1 MNKIYILLFLAL
13 CVSCKSETTEVDE
26 PAEPVQE
33 EALAALNL
41 PDGFEIRTYAN
52 VDNARSM
59 ALSPSGILF
68 VGNRSGDKV
77 YAVKDTDGDFVGD
90 ELYVID
96 SGLVLPNG
104 VAFRNGDLYV
114 AEVSR
119 ILKYADIENNL
130 ASPPDPEVI
139 YDEFPTEKHHGWK
152 YIAFD
157 ADGKLYVPVGAPCNI
172 CNPDDEIFASITRMN
187 PDGTGLEVFAHGV
200 RNSVGFDWN
209 PETGDLW
216 FTDNGRDNLGDS
228 IPPCEMNRVT
238 EAGQHFGYPFCHGGY
253 ISDPE
258 FGELGNCDDYVAP
271 QVRFEAHTAPLGM
284 KFYQGNMFP
293 ADFKGDIIVAQHGSW
308 NRSKKIGYRLMRVSV
323 ENGEATGH
331 SVFIDGWLND
341 ETQESWGRPVDLVE
355 MPDGSLLVSDDQAG
369 KIYRITYNG

>member
-59 ALSPSGILF
+59 ALSPSGILY

-341 ETQESWGRPVDLVE
+341 ETQESWGRPVDVVE

>member
-1 MNKIYILLFLAL
+1 MKRYYIFLLSVLIVA
-13 CVSCKSETTEVDE
+13 CKPETEEVDA
-26 PAEPVQE
+26 PAPPLPE

-41 PDGFEIRTYAN
+41 PDGFEIHTYAN
-52 VDNARSM
+52 VENARSL
-59 ALSPSGILF
+59 ALSPSGTVY

-77 YAVKDTDGDFVGD
+77 YAVQDTDGDFVGD
-90 ELYVID
+90 ITYVID

-104 VAFRNGDLYV
+104 VAFRDGDLYV
-114 AEVSR
+114 AEVNR
-119 ILKYADIENNL
+119 ILKYSDIESNL

-157 ADGKLYVPVGAPCNI
+157 NDGKLYVPVGAPCNI

-253 ISDPE
+253 LSDPE
-258 FGELGNCDDYVAP
+258 FGELGNCDDFVAP

-284 KFYQGNMFP
+284 KFYRGNMFP

-341 ETQESWGRPVDLVE
+341 DTQESWGRPVDVLE

>member
-13 CVSCKSETTEVDE
+13 CVSCKSETTEVNE
-26 PAEPVQE
+26 PAEPAQE

-59 ALSPSGILF
+59 ALSPSGILY

-341 ETQESWGRPVDLVE
+341 ETQESWGRPVDVVE